1 VTSGTPEAP
10 ARSAQADPS
19 VAHDRDPASFRDPS
33 GFIYR
38 RAGVVLRQINAS
50 YGAHWDALVASG
62 FLDRLVADG
71 RLLPFERV
79 GLELAAD
86 PAIAHAVIAPRPLG
100 FVSYPYEWTFSQLR
114 DAALLTLDLQD
125 AAQAAGFVLK
135 DATAYNIQFVDGRP
149 VLVDTLSFEPAVT
162 GRPWAAYRQFCQHF
176 LAPLALMA
184 YRDVRCG
191 LMLREH
197 LDGIPLDL
205 ACRLMPGRSR
215 LRFGLLSHLHL
226 HSRAERRYGQKR
238 GRAGTGAAT
247 TAAAGDDGGATDSP
261 APPTRG
267 GPAMSDLRRAALID
281 SLRSTIRRLRWDPA
295 GTEWADYA
303 TNTSYAS
310 SAAEA
315 KDRVVEAMLAAAG
328 GDVVWD
334 LGANT
339 GRFSAIAARLG
350 RDVLAFDIDP
360 GAAELHYRALRAAGT
375 TAIQPLVMDLANP
388 SPGLGWAGA
397 ERRPLADRANADT
410 ILALALIHHLA
421 IGRNVPLPAIADWFA
436 RLAPHAIV
444 EFVPKADPMVRF
456 LLESREDVF
465 ADYDLD
471 GFRAAMATRF
481 ETVQETPL
489 PDSPRVLFHLRRR

>member
-1 VTSGTPEAP
+1 VTSAP
-10 ARSAQADPS
+10 PDRPAPVTASDSARL
-19 VAHDRDPASFRDPS
+19 DRDPASFRDPS

-38 RAGVVLRQINAS
+38 RDGVVLRQINAS
-50 YGAHWDALVASG
+50 YGAHWDALVSSG
-62 FLDRLVADG
+62 FLRRLVDDG
-71 RLLPFERV
+71 RLLPFEPV
-79 GLELAAD
+79 GIERAAE
-86 PAIAHAVIAPRPLG
+86 PATAHAVIAPEPLG

-114 DAALLTLDLQD
+114 DAALLTLELQD

-135 DATAYNIQFVDGRP
+135 DASAYNIQFVAGRP
-149 VLVDTLSFEPAVT
+149 VLIDTLSFEPAVP

-191 LMLREH
+191 LLLREH

-205 ACRLMPGRSR
+205 ASRLLPGRTR
-215 LRFGLLSHLHL
+215 LRFGLLSHVHL
-226 HSRAERRYGQKR
+226 HSRADRRYGDR
-238 GRAGTGAAT
+238 GRKDADAAT
-247 TAAAGDDGGATDSP
+247 TATGDSP
-261 APPTRG
+261 VPSTRSA
-267 GPAMSDLRRAALID
+267 PAMSDLRKAALVD
-281 SLRSTIRRLRWDPA
+281 SLRSTVRRLRWKPG

-303 TNTSYAS
+303 TNTSYATT
-310 SAAEA
+310 AAEA
-315 KDRVVEAMLAAAG
+315 KDRVVASMLGAAG
-328 GDVVWD
+328 GRVVWD

-350 RDVLAFDIDP
+350 REVLAFDIDP
-360 GAAELHYRALRAAGT
+360 GAAELHYRALVADGAT
-375 TAIQPLVMDLANP
+375 SIQPLVMDLANP
-388 SPGLGWAGA
+388 SPGLGWAAA
-397 ERRPLADRANADT
+397 ERRSLADRANADA

-421 IGRNVPLPAIADWFA
+421 IGRNVPLPAIAEWFA

-465 ADYDLD
+465 ADYDLA

-481 ETVQETPL
+481 ETLAETAL